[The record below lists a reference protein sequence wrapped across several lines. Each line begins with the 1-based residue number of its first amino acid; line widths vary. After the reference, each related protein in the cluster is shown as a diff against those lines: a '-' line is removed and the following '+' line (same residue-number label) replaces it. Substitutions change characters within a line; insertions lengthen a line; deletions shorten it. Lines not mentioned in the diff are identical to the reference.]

1 MNKKIVKLFTAL
13 SLLATLMLM
22 LTSCEPAATPTTTT
36 TTTTTVSTPTT
47 TEALEEGMVDTSQY
61 KKDGKFVI
69 GISYQG
75 ETNDWASS
83 LVHHLNYA
91 LEIKYADVI
100 DEVYWALAD
109 ADANQQINT
118 TEDLL
123 TKDIDLLM
131 IQPMSDS
138 ALVQTVE
145 KAMGKNIP
153 VVVFGSGIKTE
164 NYVSYINSDTYEMG
178 IDRAQWMCDRLNGEG
193 NIVCIYGFPGSGYV
207 SDYVRAVDEILAKY
221 PKINVL
227 STIYGNFSATKTKQ
241 QMETIINSYE
251 DIDGVL
257 VQGSLMGLGV
267 YEAFVEAGLDVPPM
281 TLDDW
286 NAWQKKIL
294 GTDYTDY
301 IAHSNGTHLGAVAVD
316 TAIDILQGKPVQ
328 KVNMMKQEMFTHDEL
343 FEHFIEGMPDSYYL
357 INSIPEEYIKQYWK

>member
-1 MNKKIVKLFTAL
+1 MNKKIVKRIIIL
-13 SLLATLMLM
+13 SLLAVLM
-22 LTSCEPAATPTTTT
+22 LTLISCEPAAT
-36 TTTTTVSTPTT
+36 TTTTVSNSVPAA
-47 TEALEEGMVDTSQY
+47 EDGMVDTTQY

-91 LEIKYADVI
+91 LEIKYDDVI
-100 DEVYWALAD
+100 EEVYWALAD

-138 ALVQTVE
+138 ALVQTIE
-145 KAMGKNIP
+145 KAMGMNIP
-153 VVVFGSGIKTE
+153 VVVFGSSIKTDK
-164 NYVSYINSDTYEMG
+164 YVSYINSDTYEMG
-178 IDRAQWMCDRLNGEG
+178 IDRATWMCDRLNGEG

-207 SDYVRAVDEILAKY
+207 SDYVRAVDEILAKN
-221 PKINVL
+221 PKIKVL

-241 QMETIINSYE
+241 QMETIINTYE

-267 YEAFVEAGLDVPPM
+267 YEAFVEAGKEVPPM

-301 IAHSNGTHLGAVAVD
+301 IAHSNGTHLGSIAVD
-316 TAIDILQGKPVQ
+316 TAIDILQGKPVK
-328 KVNMMKQEMFTHDEL
+328 KVNMIKQQMYTHEEL
-343 FEHFIEGMPDSYYL
+343 HKHFIDGMPDSYYL
-357 INSIPEEYIKQYWK
+357 INSIPDEYKKQYWK